1 MINNLLSFLTN
12 ENIYLIANWGVI
24 PFWLLLI
31 FLPYHQL
38 TSFFTQSIIPFFLL
52 GIGYAYLSYGIFLEG
67 NILGGF
73 ELYNGLSGLY
83 SMFANE
89 TLLLVFWLHFLAIS
103 LFAGAWMI
111 LPFSIIEMGA
121 LAGCMFYCNRQC
133 NRQEVITV
141 SDELVS
147 IEQGVRQPNHAI
159 TYQRLWAKYLVSP
172 PSHPWGVSRIAIRS
186 HNHESELGQFL
197 SQADKQQLVKALK
210 RVTPR

>member
-1 MINNLLSFLTN
+1 MVELDIDDATQTGQIVLRPNASGTWRFNLYLLYTLMIVSGT
-12 ENIYLIANWGVI
+12 V
-24 PFWLLLI
+24 
-31 FLPYHQL
+31 
-38 TSFFTQSIIPFFLL
+38 SI
-52 GIGYAYLSYGIFLEG
+52 
-67 NILGGF
+67 GF
-73 ELYNGLSGLY
+73 
-83 SMFANE
+83 
-89 TLLLVFWLHFLAIS
+89 

-141 SDELVS
+141 SDDLVS
-147 IEQGVRQPNHAI
+147 IEQGVRQPNRAI

-172 PSHPWGVSRIAIRS
+172 PPHPWGVSRIAIRS
-186 HNHESELGQFL
+186 HNQESELGGFL